1 MDAYLRDVGIEMQT
15 YSVNGVPVTR
25 IPRDG
30 IDSYKAVIRD
40 MLVAYATCHVERR
53 GTRTAAPPALF

>member
-15 YSVNGVPVTR
+15 YAVNGVPV

-30 IDSYKAVIRD
+30 KDSYRAVVRD
-40 MLVAYATCHVERR
+40 MLVAYATGSHIKPVW
-53 GTRTAAPPALF
+53 PWD

>member
-15 YSVNGVPVTR
+15 YSVNGVPVPQ

-30 IDSYKAVIRD
+30 VESYRAIIRE
-40 MLVAYATCHVERR
+40 MLVAYAIGASHTNPVW
-53 GTRTAAPPALF
+53 PWD

>member
-15 YSVNGVPVTR
+15 YSVNGVPVPQ

-30 IDSYKAVIRD
+30 VESYKAIIRE
-40 MLVAYATCHVERR
+40 MLIAYAIGAS
-53 GTRTAAPPALF
+53 GTKPVWPWD